1 MQTLEQKFEA
11 LKQNINSLG
20 SLGVAFSGGVDSTLL
35 LKVAHDLLGERAI
48 ALTAALR
55 SVPEFELREARTFC
69 AAEGIRHIIQD
80 VNELEVPA
88 FSENGPER
96 CYYCKVNV
104 LEHLGAVARE
114 AGFLNIVEGSNTDD
128 LGDYRPGRRAV
139 LEFGVKSPLL
149 EAGLSKAEVRELSAR
164 LGLKTWD
171 KPAYACLASRVPSGE
186 IITEEKLRQVEAA
199 EDFLMSKGFRQLRV
213 RVHGDLARIE
223 LPPEQIAALAAP
235 ELREELVAHFQSL
248 GFRYVSLDLAG
259 YKTGNMNPKNASA
272 SKL

>member
-11 LKQNINSLG
+11 LQENIKSLG
-20 SLGVAFSGGVDSTLL
+20 SLAVAFSGGVDSTLL
-35 LKVAHDLLGERAI
+35 LKIAHDLLGNRAI

-55 SVPEFELREARTFC
+55 SVPEFELREARAFC
-69 AAEGIRHIIQD
+69 EAEGIRHILRDI
-80 VNELEVPA
+80 NELEVPQ
-88 FSENGPER
+88 FSENGSER

-104 LEHLGAVARE
+104 LEHLGAAARE
-114 AGFLNIVEGSNTDD
+114 AGFSNIVEGSNTDD
-128 LGDYRPGRRAV
+128 LGDYRPGRKAV

-149 EAGLSKAEVRELSAR
+149 EAGLSKSEVRELSAR

-186 IITEEKLRQVEAA
+186 PITEKKLRQVEEA
-199 EDFLMSKGFRQLRV
+199 EGFLMARGFRQLRV

-223 LPPEQIAALAAP
+223 LPPEQIADLAAP
-235 ELREELVAHFQSL
+235 ALREELVTHLQSL

-259 YKTGNMNPKNASA
+259 YKTGNMNPKDASI
-272 SKL
+272 S

>member
-11 LKQNINSLG
+11 LKENIKSLG
-20 SLGVAFSGGVDSTLL
+20 SLAVAFSGGVDSTLL
-35 LKVAHDLLGERAI
+35 LKVAHDLLGDSAI

-55 SVPEFELREARTFC
+55 SVPEFELREARAFC
-69 AAEGIRHIIQD
+69 EDEGIRHIIQD

-104 LEHLGAVARE
+104 LERLGAAAQE
-114 AGFLNIVEGSNTDD
+114 AGFLNIAEGSNTDD

-164 LGLKTWD
+164 LNLKTWD

-186 IITEEKLRQVEAA
+186 PITEKKLRQVEEA
-199 EDFLMSKGFRQLRV
+199 EGFLMAKGFRQLRV
-213 RVHGDLARIE
+213 RIHGDLARIE
-223 LPPEQIAALAAP
+223 LPPEQIASFTTPA
-235 ELREELVAHFQSL
+235 LREELVAHFQSL

-259 YKTGNMNPKNASA
+259 YKTGNMNPKGVSA
-272 SKL
+272 S

>member
-1 MQTLEQKFEA
+1 MRTLEQKFET
-11 LKQNINSLG
+11 LQENIKGLG
-20 SLGVAFSGGVDSTLL
+20 SLAVAFSGGVDSTLL
-35 LKVAHDLLGERAI
+35 LKVAHDLLSDRAI

-55 SVPEFELREARTFC
+55 SVPEFELQEARAFC
-69 AAEGIRHIIQD
+69 EAEGIRHILQD
-80 VNELEVPA
+80 INELEVPE

-104 LEHLGAVARE
+104 LECLGAAAKE
-114 AGFLNIVEGSNTDD
+114 AGFLNVAEGSNTDD

-186 IITEEKLRQVEAA
+186 PITEDKLRRVEEA
-199 EDFLMSKGFRQLRV
+199 EAFLMAKGFRQLRV

-223 LPPEQIAALAAP
+223 LPPEQIAHLAAP
-235 ELREELVAHFQSL
+235 PLREELTAYFKSL

-259 YKTGNMNPKNASA
+259 YKTGNMNPKDAPIS
-272 SKL
+272 

>member
-1 MQTLEQKFEA
+1 MQTLEQKFEV
-11 LKQNINSLG
+11 LKENIKSLG
-20 SLGVAFSGGVDSTLL
+20 SLAVAFSGGVDSTLL
-35 LKVAHDLLGERAI
+35 LKVAHDLLGDGAI

-55 SVPEFELREARTFC
+55 SVPEFELREARAFC
-69 AAEGIRHIIQD
+69 EAEGIRHIIQD
-80 VNELEVPA
+80 INELEVPQ

-96 CYYCKVNV
+96 CYHCKVNV
-104 LEHLGAVARE
+104 LEHLGAAAKE
-114 AGFLNIVEGSNTDD
+114 ADFLNIAEGSNTDD

-186 IITEEKLRQVEAA
+186 TITEEKLRQVEQA
-199 EDFLMSKGFRQLRV
+199 ESFLMARGFRQLRV

-223 LPPEQIAALAAP
+223 LPPEQIASLTAP
-235 ELREELVAHFQSL
+235 ELREALVARFQAL

-259 YKTGNMNPKNASA
+259 YKTGNMNPKDASV
-272 SKL
+272 S